1 MNNMRNALKVV
12 GAVLAV
18 IAMCAPLM
26 FLPVEDTQTAA
37 LGYAGVTVTVP
48 PTVVVA
54 TTIPGLETTTT
65 TTEVALDLSRL
76 HFFDPETDASLLA
89 EDEPEKK
96 KKPEAKKK

>member
-1 MNNMRNALKVV
+1 MSE
-12 GAVLAV
+12 
-18 IAMCAPLM
+18 APLTGTSGTSFCAIFEPRAM
-26 FLPVEDTQTAA
+26 LKIGD
-37 LGYAGVTVTVP
+37 
-48 PTVVVA
+48 
-54 TTIPGLETTTT
+54 